1 MCMNILIPAA
11 GLGTRFK
18 DQYDGPKNM
27 IDVKGDPMLVASA
40 KSLRMSSPEHT
51 FIFVIPEN
59 DHTVELKERL
69 TIEFPGCRVLNIAGK
84 SQGAAETAVS
94 AQGFFSE
101 DEELLIANCDQIMAW
116 SDESRDKIFD
126 KLREFDAGIVTI
138 KSDDPKHSY
147 LNLETG
153 EIVEKEV
160 VSDQAL
166 VGLHYWKHGKDFIQ
180 STRLMMQ
187 SGKRSKGEYYIG
199 PTYNWFG
206 GSAGYY
212 EIEENEIHFIGTP
225 EDLQAY
231 LEK

>member
-1 MCMNILIPAA
+1 MNILIPAA

-18 DQYDGPKNM
+18 DHYDNPKNM

-40 KSLRMSSPEHT
+40 RSLKLNSPEHN

-59 DHTVELKERL
+59 DFVNELEERL
-69 TIEFPGCRVLNIAGK
+69 KSEFPECRVLRLAGV

-94 AQGFFSE
+94 AQGFFP
-101 DEELLIANCDQIMAW
+101 DNEELLIANCDQIMAW
-116 SDESRDKIFD
+116 SDESRDKVFT

-138 KSDDPKHSY
+138 SSNDPKHSY
-147 LNLETG
+147 LNLDTG

-166 VGLHYWKHGKDFIQ
+166 IGLHYWKEAKDFVN
-180 STRLMMQ
+180 SARLMMQ
-187 SGKRSKGEYYIG
+187 SGTRSKGEFYIG

-212 EIEENEIHFIGTP
+212 EIEESEIHFIGTP
-225 EDLQAY
+225 DDLQAY